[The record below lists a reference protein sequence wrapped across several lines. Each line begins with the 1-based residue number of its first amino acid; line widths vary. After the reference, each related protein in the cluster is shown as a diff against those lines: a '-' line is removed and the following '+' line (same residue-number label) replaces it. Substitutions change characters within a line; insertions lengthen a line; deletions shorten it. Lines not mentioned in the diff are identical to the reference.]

1 MNAAPVLGPT
11 ASPSTEASLAAASA
25 APSTD
30 PSPSWARTQTEL
42 MGPLR
47 AQVEAMRTALM
58 PSDLGQLVT
67 TGDAP
72 MNQDLE
78 TVMMMVNQLATMAP
92 HVRGILHF
100 YHSLHR
106 QLRSTGMII
115 AEDLDPNTWHASMR
129 RSDASERERSPRRR
143 ESAKTDRTMLKR

>member
-1 MNAAPVLGPT
+1 
-11 ASPSTEASLAAASA
+11 
-25 APSTD
+25 
-30 PSPSWARTQTEL
+30 

-58 PSDLGQLVT
+58 PSYLVQLVT

-100 YHSLHR
+100 HHSLHR
-106 QLRSTGMII
+106 QLRSAGMII

-129 RSDASERERSPRRR
+129 RSDASERERSRRRR
-143 ESAKTDRTMLKR
+143 ESAKTDRTMRKR